1 MRMISPSDRDPHAPI
16 RIADF
21 STHLSGPIA
30 SHLLQEMGATVIKVE
45 NPRTGDG
52 NRDAFDV
59 GGVGLMHLALNAGT
73 RSLAVDRRS
82 EDWPRIVA
90 ACARWAD
97 AVVVGTRPSD
107 ARRRGMDFL
116 TMREANPQIVYCS
129 VSGYGDVGP
138 WRDHTAHGQTI
149 DAFAGLVPVVPGD
162 VQPQTR
168 PGWRTAGTTL
178 GGMFAALGILNAL
191 YRRARG
197 AQHAQ
202 YLSVSLWQAAMWWSW
217 RDLTSIANTGEPWV
231 DYSDLGS
238 RYGLY
243 TTADDRTLLVAPVE
257 RRFWTAFCGLA
268 ELPDEV
274 AGRGDWTGSGME
286 FGIGDAYA
294 EERVQIAARVR
305 TRPLDEWIGLLQAAE
320 IPFAPVLTLAEAID
334 NDHARANGLMRPTR
348 VGEKDFRIPA
358 SPVRI
363 AAEDERLAVPGPLSP
378 PPRIGEHNDDV
389 LRELGLADLAGPT
402 DPS

>member
-1 MRMISPSDRDPHAPI
+1 
-16 RIADF
+16 
-21 STHLSGPIA
+21 
-30 SHLLQEMGATVIKVE
+30 MGATVIKVE
-45 NPRTGDG
+45 NPSTGDG

-59 GGVGLMHLALNAGT
+59 GGIGLMHLALNAGA

-82 EDWPRIVA
+82 PDWPRIVA
-90 ACARWAD
+90 ACAAWAD

-116 TMREANPQIVYCS
+116 TMREANPGIVYCS
-129 VSGYGDVGP
+129 VSGYGDEGP
-138 WRDHTAHGQTI
+138 WRDQTAHGQTI

-168 PGWRTAGTTL
+168 AGWRTAGTTL
-178 GGMFAALGILNAL
+178 GGVFAAVGILNAL

-197 AQHAQ
+197 AAHAQ

-231 DYSDLGS
+231 DYGDLGS

-257 RRFWTAFCGLA
+257 QRFWTAFCELA
-268 ELPDEV
+268 GLPDEV
-274 AGRGDWTGSGME
+274 AARGDWTGSGME
-286 FGIGDAYA
+286 FGVGDAYA
-294 EERVQIAARVR
+294 QERVQIAGRVR
-305 TRPLDEWIGLLQAAE
+305 TRPLDAWIGLLQKAD

-334 NDHARANGLMRPTR
+334 NDHARANGLMRATR
-348 VGEKDFRIPA
+348 VGGRDFSVPA
-358 SPVRI
+358 SPVRL
-363 AAEDERLAVPGPLSP
+363 AAEDERLVAPGPLSSP
-378 PPRIGEHNDDV
+378 PGIGEHNDEI
-389 LRELGLADLAGPT
+389 LRELGLADLAGGAT